1 VKRSADKNGRILTGK
16 QQEAAAL
23 LAEDCFTDEKIA
35 EAVGVTRSTLA
46 EWKKIAEFAS
56 LVSEVSSTYGQRAI
70 KHGIAR
76 KERRLRV
83 LNDIHDGILR
93 VYAERGTSP
102 DLAYIPGGKT
112 GLVTKQRKGIG
123 KGDDFQV
130 VESYE
135 IDTGSIRELRGIQ
148 EQVAEELGQRVE
160 RRRVEFEDITK
171 VFEARSEEELEF
183 FTQHGHWPGEEC
195 KCTVQ

>member
-1 VKRSADKNGRILTGK
+1 VTSSRKQDKSGRILTGK

-46 EWKKIAEFAS
+46 EWKKIPEFAG
-56 LVSEVSSTYGQRAI
+56 LVTEISSTYGQRAI

-93 VYAERGTSP
+93 VFQERAGSKE
-102 DLAYIPGGKT
+102 LANVPGGST
-112 GLVTKQRKGIG
+112 GLLTKNLELDVTA
-123 KGDDFQV
+123 
-130 VESYE
+130 
-135 IDTGSIRELRGIQ
+135 IRELR
-148 EQVAEELGQRVE
+148 EFNSRLRKNLASALNA
-160 RRRVEFEDITK
+160 RR
-171 VFEARSEEELEF
+171 
-183 FTQHGHWPGEEC
+183 
-195 KCTVQ
+195 

>member
-1 VKRSADKNGRILTGK
+1 MATKPKPRSPDKSGRNLTGK

-46 EWKKIAEFAS
+46 EWKKIPEFAG
-56 LVSEVSSTYGQRAI
+56 LVTEISSTYGQRAI

-93 VYAERGTSP
+93 VFQERAGSK
-102 DLAYIPGGKT
+102 DLANVPGGST
-112 GLVTKQRKGIG
+112 GLLTKNLEL
-123 KGDDFQV
+123 DV
-130 VESYE
+130 AAL
-135 IDTGSIRELRGIQ
+135 RELRGIQ
-148 EQVAEELGQRVE
+148 QQAAEELGQRVE
-160 RRRVEFEDITK
+160 RQKVEFADVTK
-171 VFEARSEEELEF
+171 AFDARNEEELEF
-183 FTQHGHWPGEEC
+183 FVKHSHWPEEDC
-195 KCTVQ
+195 ACRVQ